1 MLTVSKY
8 RSILQYLILIFLLN
22 FIISEDAEINIIV
35 NNDNIYDLNS
45 FYIITKITFTI
56 NENPNNYLF
65 GIFEGSNDTSFSDS
79 LPLTMITENEII
91 NDGSNDISINIPNSY
106 RYIRYIPYSNNGAN
120 IAPIKMYGHSFSA
133 SEDLS
138 GKENYHPTNLPLL
151 IINTE
156 NSVEP
161 DSKEVYINSQI
172 ILIDSNGEKNLIN
185 QLV

>member
-79 LPLTMITENEII
+79 LPLTMI
-91 NDGSNDISINIPNSY
+91 
-106 RYIRYIPYSNNGAN
+106 
-120 IAPIKMYGHSFSA
+120 K
-133 SEDLS
+133 
-138 GKENYHPTNLPLL
+138 
-151 IINTE
+151 
-156 NSVEP
+156 
-161 DSKEVYINSQI
+161 
-172 ILIDSNGEKNLIN
+172 
-185 QLV
+185 